1 MVIVEALSSVGTC
14 IAFSDV
20 LPDTNDAAGYGALT
34 FVDWEAV
41 TNYGDLG
48 GTDEVS
54 KVTPVCDGIIQKVHG
69 PRDNGTQNL
78 EALWDRDHPAQLL
91 VRTAYDQ
98 RDRVAVRLTLSDG
111 HILYYVGII
120 TSASVTPG
128 TASDSLMIKADLEI
142 TSPIIEV

>member
-1 MVIVEALSSVGTC
+1 MITVEALSSVGTC

-20 LPDTNDAAGYGALT
+20 LPATEVIADYAALT
-34 FVDWEAV
+34 WIDWEPV
-41 TNYGDLG
+41 TNFGDLG
-48 GTDEVS
+48 GVDEVS
-54 KVTPVCDGIIQKVHG
+54 KVTPVCSGIVQKVHG